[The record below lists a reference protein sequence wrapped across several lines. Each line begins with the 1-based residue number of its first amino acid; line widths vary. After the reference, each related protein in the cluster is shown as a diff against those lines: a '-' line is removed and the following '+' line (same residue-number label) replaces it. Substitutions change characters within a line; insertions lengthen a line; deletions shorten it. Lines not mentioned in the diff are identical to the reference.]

1 MGDAM
6 IGEVVVVER
15 HVETGRDA
23 HNQPIFD
30 WVSESVDAVL
40 VAPGPRADIPDT
52 SRPEGVTVAW
62 NLHFPKGYPA
72 TLRGARVKVRGGD
85 PLDVIGDPQHYTLE
99 NTPTRWSMPVEVAR
113 ADG

>member
-1 MGDAM
+1 M

-30 WVSESVDAVL
+30 WVSESVGDVL

-52 SRPEGVTVAW
+52 SP
-62 NLHFPKGYPA
+62 
-72 TLRGARVKVRGGD
+72 LRV
-85 PLDVIGDPQHYTLE
+85 
-99 NTPTRWSMPVEVAR
+99 
-113 ADG
+113 